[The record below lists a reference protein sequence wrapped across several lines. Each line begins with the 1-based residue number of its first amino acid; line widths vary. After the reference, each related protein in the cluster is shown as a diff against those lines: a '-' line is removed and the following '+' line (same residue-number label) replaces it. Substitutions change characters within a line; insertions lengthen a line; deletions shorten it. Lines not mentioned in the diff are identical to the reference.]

1 MKASVIGAGLAGCEA
16 ARTLAR
22 LGHKVILY
30 EQKPHKFSPAHKS
43 EGFAELA
50 EAVKRETG
58 KNIWCYTGYKF
69 ERLRHDRRQAE
80 LLQYIDV
87 LVDGPYVE
95 SLRDRDVLF
104 RGSRNQRLIDVQASL
119 REGEVVLYAQ

>member
-1 MKASVIGAGLAGCEA
+1 MPFDEA
-16 ARTLAR
+16 A
-22 LGHKVILY
+22 
-30 EQKPHKFSPAHKS
+30 EQELFEKLSADYISGITFSGGDPMFQP

-104 RGSRNQRLIDVQASL
+104 RGSHNQRLIDVQASL

>member
-1 MKASVIGAGLAGCEA
+1 MK
-16 ARTLAR
+16 
-22 LGHKVILY
+22 
-30 EQKPHKFSPAHKS
+30 
-43 EGFAELA
+43 
-50 EAVKRETG
+50 
-58 KNIWCYTGYKF
+58 
-69 ERLRHDRRQAE
+69 QAE

-95 SLRDRDVLF
+95 SLRDRDALF